1 MGCSSQKNAQVD
13 DTDPNKNK
21 KNEGGEKNK
30 KKENPDIKKKESKE
44 LALENDEN
52 DNDNDN
58 DLEEEELELGDE
70 NNIEKLKKK
79 HMINEYIFYPTKE
92 IPKKR
97 FVKRDID
104 KVLPSDFANKE
115 KSNKDKQ
122 YYCFQKKLNKPKV
135 KKNKFIPDDE
145 SEKNNLL
152 QDEIYNFNK
161 NLSKMKS
168 VRPLKRE
175 EILKPYNYQIEYDIN
190 DDGLL
195 EKRSNKDNSKYDYL
209 DMFPNGEAYKFIN
222 RDDDNEKE
230 EKEKKN
236 LVEEAKLKKQKEIE
250 EKKIELINK
259 NDENNI
265 ANIINKELKENGLLQ
280 DNKKVVENANDF

>member
-13 DTDPNKNK
+13 DTDTNKNK

-30 KKENPDIKKKESKE
+30 KKENPDIKKKENKE

-52 DNDNDN
+52 DNDA

-97 FVKRDID
+97 FVKKDID

>member
-52 DNDNDN
+52 DNDA
-58 DLEEEELELGDE
+58 DLDEEELELGDE

-97 FVKRDID
+97 FVKRNID

-122 YYCFQKKLNKPKV
+122 YYCFQKKLNKPKA

-152 QDEIYNFNK
+152 LDEIYNFNK

-190 DDGLL
+190 DDGLI

-265 ANIINKELKENGLLQ
+265 ANIINKELKENGLIQ